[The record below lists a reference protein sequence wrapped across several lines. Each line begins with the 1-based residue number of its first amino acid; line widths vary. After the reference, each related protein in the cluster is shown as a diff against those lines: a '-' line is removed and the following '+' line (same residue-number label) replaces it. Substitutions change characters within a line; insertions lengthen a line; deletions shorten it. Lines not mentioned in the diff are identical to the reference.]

1 MAFQVKD
8 FASISASCINYLKSI
23 QTAITDFRIGA
34 IARTIMEAVAMELEE
49 LYQQMFVGL
58 REAIPTAIYT
68 SFDFPKLAAVAA
80 SGNVR
85 VTITAQAADVKIPS
99 GTIFTPVGAA
109 LTFASRAD
117 VTVAAGATYA
127 DVYVTCATAGT
138 SGNLPAATSFSLQPQ
153 PSGYVSAAN
162 TGAFT
167 TGTDDETDAQQKAR
181 FVSYINSLQRG
192 TVAAVKYGLS
202 IANVTD
208 ANGIIIEQVVASNV
222 VEPWITD
229 NTQPVG
235 YVQAYIHNGVNGAS
249 ADLLAQ
255 AKQVVYGYYK
265 TDGTAVPGYKAAG
278 ARVDITAA
286 TVISVNV
293 TGTIFVASGYVAADV
308 KTSVQNAISNY
319 LTELNVGVPAQY
331 ATLVQLAMDTPG
343 VSDFALA
350 SPTSN
355 TSLSVSQKVMPGTLN
370 LTTQ

>member
-68 SFDFPKLAAVAA
+68 SFNFPKLSAVAA

-85 VTITAQAADVKIPS
+85 VTIAAQGSALKIPA

-109 LTFASRAD
+109 LTFTSQAD
-117 VTVAAGATYA
+117 ATIAAGATYA
-127 DVYVTCATAGT
+127 DVYIACSTAGT
-138 SGNLPAATSFSLQPQ
+138 SGNLTAGTDFTLQPQ
-153 PSGYVSAAN
+153 PSGFVSAAN

-181 FVSYINSLQRG
+181 FIAFINSLQRG

-202 IANVTD
+202 LANVTD
-208 ANGIIIEQVVASNV
+208 SNGVIIEQVIASNV

-249 ADLLAQ
+249 ASLIAA

-265 TDGTAVPGYKAAG
+265 SDGTAVPGYKAAG
-278 ARVDITAA
+278 ARVDIIAA

-293 TGTIFVASGYVAADV
+293 SATIILEDGYIPSDV
-308 KTSVQNAISNY
+308 QTAVQTAISNY
-319 LTELNVGVPAQY
+319 LTGLNIGVPAQY
-331 ATLVQLAMDTPG
+331 ATIVQLAMDTSG
-343 VSDFALA
+343 VADFWLA

-355 TSLSVSQKVMPGTLN
+355 TVLSASQKVMPGTIT